1 MAVKKQKQKRKNR
14 PKPLSPKV
22 KKIIQISVV
31 IFVFILI
38 FFSFYIGKD
47 FFILK
52 NVEIKGNDRVDA
64 YDILALSGL
73 TDKEN
78 LFFISKNKIRD
89 NVEKNILLKVA
100 NISLKLPHTVSIT
113 VEERKAIALLDQK
126 GRIYEITG
134 EGYILR
140 EKDIF
145 SYDLPYLTGFEIDPK
160 LKNVQDD
167 YTKHIITTLENLRKN
182 ERYAYDILSE
192 INGRGKDIVIYPRG
206 YNVTILTEKYVSE
219 KKLSHLAAI
228 LQALKEQDKKASKID
243 FRFSEAVIQYK

>member
-22 KKIIQISVV
+22 KKIIKIATVV
-31 IFVFILI
+31 FVFILI
-38 FFSFYIGKD
+38 FFSFYIVKD

-52 NVEIKGNDRVDA
+52 NVEIKGNERVDA
-64 YDILALSGL
+64 YDILALSEL

-100 NISLKLPHTVSIT
+100 NISFKLPNTVSIT
-113 VEERKAIALLDQK
+113 VEERKAIALLDRK

-192 INGRGKDIVIYPRG
+192 INGSGKDIVIYPRG

-219 KKLSHLAAI
+219 KKLSHVAAI